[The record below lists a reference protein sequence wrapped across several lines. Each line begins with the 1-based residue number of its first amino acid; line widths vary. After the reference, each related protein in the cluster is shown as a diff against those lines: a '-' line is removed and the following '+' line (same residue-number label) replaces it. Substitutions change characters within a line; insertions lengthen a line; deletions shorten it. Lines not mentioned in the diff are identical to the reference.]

1 MQHAA
6 VAGLPRFQAPP
17 AAPGAASHAAAY
29 LALHEATGP
38 GMDCWQAL
46 SETTR
51 ATDSL
56 AFRANLLALDASLR
70 DPQAGP
76 PHAAASVAARAF
88 QLDRGAAELAARLR
102 EVVLTATE
110 RLQAAT
116 MPPDIVTDTVESAI
130 DLGGRLAVIVQQ
142 VARAELAVP
151 AQDLVGAPAPDALPA
166 TQAMREL
173 ELLAERIA
181 AAVGALRARTL
192 GEAAPAPCS
201 LCLPAMSSARVAGF

>member
-1 MQHAA
+1 MQHVA
-6 VAGLPRFQAPP
+6 VAGLLRFQAPP

-38 GMDCWQAL
+38 GADCWQAL
-46 SETTR
+46 SEATR

-76 PHAAASVAARAF
+76 PHATASVAARAL
-88 QLDRGAAELAARLR
+88 QLDRGAAELAARLH

-110 RLQAAT
+110 RLRSGT
-116 MPPDIVTDTVESAI
+116 MPPDIVTDAVGSAI
-130 DLGGRLAVIVQQ
+130 DLSGRLAVIAQQ
-142 VARAELAVP
+142 AARASLAASAP
-151 AQDLVGAPAPDALPA
+151 HLAGTPAPDAPAA

-173 ELLAERIA
+173 ERLAERIA
-181 AAVGALRARTL
+181 AAVDALRARTL
-192 GEAAPAPCS
+192 VDATPAPCS
-201 LCLPAMSSARVAGF
+201 LCLPAMPPARVAGL